1 MISRGLI
8 ISLGITLIAVAMLFL
23 YFRNRIGKIEQKVN
37 LMFQLIQEHN
47 TSRELEGR
55 QRAGRTQNGAASAF
69 QSAPPQAPSGSSNHG
84 LIEISD
90 DEGPDNK
97 HTLAGDC
104 DSSDAEPDSDSE
116 EVSDSDDDEA
126 DIIKIGSSDNSLGAI
141 RTISLSLNGA
151 EVSPNDHQVDE
162 LDELSDLE
170 EMPADIPVQ
179 SNVVQL
185 LQGAE
190 AMLETIAGENEEVEA
205 EDAEQTSVDKIE
217 NAVKAITVDEKP
229 KSMDKMKVS
238 ELKDLAEARGLTNF
252 RNLRKPKLLELLQ
265 SSS

>member
-1 MISRGLI
+1 
-8 ISLGITLIAVAMLFL
+8 V
-23 YFRNRIGKIEQKVN
+23 
-37 LMFQLIQEHN
+37 
-47 TSRELEGR
+47 
-55 QRAGRTQNGAASAF
+55 SA
-69 QSAPPQAPSGSSNHG
+69 
-84 LIEISD
+84 
-90 DEGPDNK
+90 
-97 HTLAGDC
+97 
-104 DSSDAEPDSDSE
+104 
-116 EVSDSDDDEA
+116 
-126 DIIKIGSSDNSLGAI
+126 
-141 RTISLSLNGA
+141 
-151 EVSPNDHQVDE
+151 NDHQVDE

-190 AMLETIAGENEEVEA
+190 AMLETIAGENEGVEA
-205 EDAEQTSVDKIE
+205 GDAEQTSVDKIE